1 MPPPGVWF
9 ASNRR
14 RAGASPALLNF
25 FPMSDPSLLFTL
37 AHGVATLTLNRPD
50 VFNSINKPLALAL
63 QQRLRECQADAT
75 VRAVVLTGTGR
86 AFCAGQD
93 LAEITGPNAPDV
105 SEIVE
110 KHYNPLILL
119 IRELEKPVIAAVNGV
134 AAGAGANIALACDIV
149 VAKESA
155 TFIQAFSKIGLV
167 PDSGG
172 TYFLPRLVGMQ
183 RASALML
190 TGDKVAAAEAVRMGM
205 IYRAFTDETFDQ
217 EVSQL
222 AHKMANLPTKGLAY
236 TKQLLNSTFAHDVA
250 QQLRAEGDY
259 QLRAGQ
265 TADYREG
272 VAAFLGKR
280 QPTFTG
286 Q

>member
-1 MPPPGVWF
+1 
-9 ASNRR
+9 
-14 RAGASPALLNF
+14 
-25 FPMSDPSLLFTL
+25 MSDPSLLFTL
-37 AHGVATLTLNRPD
+37 ADGVATLRLNRPD
-50 VFNSINKPLALAL
+50 VFNSINKPVALAL
-63 QQRLRECQADAT
+63 QQHLRECQADAA

-110 KHYNPLILL
+110 KHYNPIVLL

-134 AAGAGANIALACDIV
+134 AAGAGANLALACDLV

-155 TFIQAFSKIGLV
+155 SFIQAFSKIGLV

-172 TYFLPRLVGMQ
+172 TYFLPRLVGLQ

-190 TGDKVAAAEAVRMGM
+190 TGDKVSAAEAVRMGM
-205 IYRAFTDETFDQ
+205 IYQAFADEAFDQ
-217 EVSQL
+217 EVAKL
-222 AHKMANLPTKGLAY
+222 ARKMANLPTRGLAY
-236 TKQLLNSTFAHDVA
+236 TKHLLNRSFGNDLA

-272 VAAFLGKR
+272 VAAFLEKR

>member
-1 MPPPGVWF
+1 
-9 ASNRR
+9 
-14 RAGASPALLNF
+14 
-25 FPMSDPSLLFTL
+25 MSDTALLFTL
-37 AHGVATLTLNRPD
+37 ADGVATLTLNRPD
-50 VFNSINKPLALAL
+50 VFNSINKPLALAF
-63 QQRLRECQADAT
+63 QQRLRECQADAN

-93 LAEITGPNAPDV
+93 LAEITGPDAPDV

-119 IRELEKPVIAAVNGV
+119 IRELDKPVIAAVNGV

-155 TFIQAFSKIGLV
+155 AFIQAFSKIGLV

-190 TGDKVAAAEAVRMGM
+190 TGDKVSAAEAVQMGM
-205 IYRAFTDETFDQ
+205 IYKAFSDEAFDQ
-217 EVSQL
+217 EVAKL

-236 TKQLLNSTFAHDVA
+236 TKQLLNSTFANDVA

-272 VAAFLGKR
+272 VSAFLEKR

>member
-1 MPPPGVWF
+1 
-9 ASNRR
+9 
-14 RAGASPALLNF
+14 
-25 FPMSDPSLLFTL
+25 MSDTSLLFSL
-37 AHGVATLTLNRPD
+37 ADGVATLRLNRPD
-50 VFNSINKPLALAL
+50 VFNSINKPVALAL
-63 QQRLRECQADAT
+63 QQHLRECQADAA

-110 KHYNPLILL
+110 KHYNPIVLL

-134 AAGAGANIALACDIV
+134 AAGAGANLALACDLV

-155 TFIQAFSKIGLV
+155 SFIQAFSKIGLV

-172 TYFLPRLVGMQ
+172 TYFLPRLVGLQ

-190 TGDKVAAAEAVRMGM
+190 TGDKVSAAEAVRMGM
-205 IYRAFTDETFDQ
+205 IYQAFADEAFDQ
-217 EVSQL
+217 EVAKL
-222 AHKMANLPTKGLAY
+222 ARKMASLPTRGLAY
-236 TKQLLNSTFAHDVA
+236 TKHLLNRSFGNDLA

-265 TADYREG
+265 TADYQEG
-272 VAAFLGKR
+272 VAAFLQKR

>member
-1 MPPPGVWF
+1 M
-9 ASNRR
+9 SDT
-14 RAGASPALLNF
+14 ALLYSF
-25 FPMSDPSLLFTL
+25 AD
-37 AHGVATLTLNRPD
+37 GVATITLNRPD
-50 VFNSINKPLALAL
+50 VFNSINKPVALAL
-63 QQRLRECQADAT
+63 QQRLRACQADAS

-110 KHYNPLILL
+110 KHYNPIVLL
-119 IRELEKPVIAAVNGV
+119 IRELDKPVIAAVNGV
-134 AAGAGANIALACDIV
+134 AAGAGANLALACDIV

-155 TFIQAFSKIGLV
+155 SFIQAFSKIGLV

-190 TGDKVAAAEAVRMGM
+190 TGDKVSAAEAVQMGM
-205 IYRAFTDETFDQ
+205 IYKAFADDSFGQ
-217 EVSQL
+217 EVSKL

-236 TKQLLNSTFAHDVA
+236 TKQLLNSTFANDVA

-272 VAAFLGKR
+272 VSAFLEKR

>member
-1 MPPPGVWF
+1 M
-9 ASNRR
+9 SDT
-14 RAGASPALLNF
+14 ALLYSF
-25 FPMSDPSLLFTL
+25 AD
-37 AHGVATLTLNRPD
+37 GVATITLNRPD
-50 VFNSINKPLALAL
+50 VFNSINKPVALAL
-63 QQRLRECQADAT
+63 QQHLRDCQADAS

-110 KHYNPLILL
+110 KHYNPIVLL

-134 AAGAGANIALACDIV
+134 AAGAGANLALACDIV

-155 TFIQAFSKIGLV
+155 SFIQAFSKIGLV

-190 TGDKVAAAEAVRMGM
+190 TGDKVSAAEAVQMGM
-205 IYRAFTDETFDQ
+205 IYKAFADEAFDQ
-217 EVSQL
+217 EVAKL

-236 TKQLLNSTFAHDVA
+236 TKQLLNSTYANDVA

-272 VAAFLGKR
+272 VSAFLQKR

>member
-1 MPPPGVWF
+1 MPDSPLLYAF
-9 ASNRR
+9 A
-14 RAGASPALLNF
+14 
-25 FPMSDPSLLFTL
+25 D
-37 AHGVATLTLNRPD
+37 GVATLTFNRPS
-50 VFNSINKPLALAL
+50 VFNSINQTVALAL
-63 QQRLRECQADAT
+63 QQHLRDCQANAS

-93 LAEITGPNAPDV
+93 LAEITGPDAPDV

-110 KHYNPLILL
+110 KHYNPIVLL
-119 IRELEKPVIAAVNGV
+119 IRELEKPIIAAVNGV
-134 AAGAGANIALACDIV
+134 AAGAGANLALACDIV

-155 TFIQAFSKIGLV
+155 AFIQAFSKIGLV

-190 TGDKVAAAEAVRMGM
+190 TGDKVSAAEAVQMGM
-205 IYRAFTDETFDQ
+205 IYKAFADDSFDQ
-217 EVSQL
+217 EVAKL
-222 AHKMANLPTKGLAY
+222 ASKMANLPTKGLAY
-236 TKQLLNSTFAHDVA
+236 TKHLLNRSFGNDLA

-265 TADYREG
+265 TTDYREG
-272 VAAFLGKR
+272 VTAFLEKR

>member
-1 MPPPGVWF
+1 
-9 ASNRR
+9 
-14 RAGASPALLNF
+14 
-25 FPMSDPSLLFTL
+25 MSDTSLLFSI
-37 AHGVATLTLNRPD
+37 ADGVATLTLNRPG
-50 VFNSINKPLALAL
+50 VFNSINRSVALAL
-63 QQRLRECQADAT
+63 QQRLRECQADAS
-75 VRAVVLTGTGR
+75 VRAVLLTGTGR

-93 LAEITGPNAPDV
+93 LAEITGPDSPDV
-105 SEIVE
+105 AEIVE
-110 KHYNPLILL
+110 KLYNPLILQ
-119 IRELEKPVIAAVNGV
+119 IRELDKPVVAAVNGV

-155 TFIQAFSKIGLV
+155 SFIQAFSKIGLV

-183 RASALML
+183 RASALMFL
-190 TGDKVAAAEAVRMGM
+190 GDKVGAAEAVQMGM
-205 IYRAFTDETFDQ
+205 IYRAFADESFDQ
-217 EVSQL
+217 EVASLVRKL
-222 AHKMANLPTKGLAY
+222 AAMPTKGLAY
-236 TKQLLNSTFAHDVA
+236 TKQLLNSSFGNDLT

-265 TADYREG
+265 TSDYREG
-272 VAAFLGKR
+272 VGAFLEKR

>member
-1 MPPPGVWF
+1 MPET
-9 ASNRR
+9 
-14 RAGASPALLNF
+14 
-25 FPMSDPSLLFTL
+25 SLLFSL
-37 AHGVATLTLNRPD
+37 EAGVATLRLNRPE
-50 VFNSINKPLALAL
+50 VFNSVNKPLALAL
-63 QQRLRECQADAT
+63 QQHLRECQQDAA

-93 LAEITGPNAPDV
+93 LAEITGPDSPEV

-110 KHYNPLILL
+110 KHYNPIIKL
-119 IRELEKPVIAAVNGV
+119 IRDLDKPMVAAVNGV

-155 TFIQAFSKIGLV
+155 AFIQAFSKIGLI

-190 TGDKVAAAEAVRMGM
+190 TGDKVSAAEAVQIGM
-205 IYRAFTDETFDQ
+205 IYKAFSDDAFDDE
-217 EVSQL
+217 VAAL
-222 AHKMANLPTKGLAY
+222 AKKLALMPTKGLAY
-236 TKQLLNSTFAHDVA
+236 TKQLLNGTFSNDLE

-272 VAAFLGKR
+272 VAAFLEKR

>member
-1 MPPPGVWF
+1 
-9 ASNRR
+9 
-14 RAGASPALLNF
+14 
-25 FPMSDPSLLFTL
+25 MSDTSLLYSF
-37 AHGVATLTLNRPD
+37 ADGVATLRLNRPD
-50 VFNSINKPLALAL
+50 VFNSINKPVALAL
-63 QQRLRECQADAT
+63 QQHLRACQADAS
-75 VRAVVLTGTGR
+75 VRAIVLTGTGR

-110 KHYNPLILL
+110 KHYNPIVLL

-134 AAGAGANIALACDIV
+134 AAGAGANLALACDLVI
-149 VAKESA
+149 AKESA
-155 TFIQAFSKIGLV
+155 LFIQAFSKIGLV

-172 TYFLPRLVGMQ
+172 TYFLPRLVGLQ

-190 TGDKVAAAEAVRMGM
+190 TGDKVGAAEAVQMGM
-205 IYRAFTDETFDQ
+205 IYRAVADEAFDE
-217 EVSQL
+217 EVTKL

-236 TKQLLNSTFAHDVA
+236 TKHLLNRSFGNDLA

-272 VAAFLGKR
+272 VAAFLEKR
-280 QPTFTG
+280 QPMFKG
-286 Q
+286 E

>member
-1 MPPPGVWF
+1 M
-9 ASNRR
+9 SDT
-14 RAGASPALLNF
+14 ALLY
-25 FPMSDPSLLFTL
+25 SFTD
-37 AHGVATLTLNRPD
+37 GVATLTLNRPD

-63 QQRLRECQADAT
+63 QQRLRECQADAA

-93 LAEITGPNAPDV
+93 LAEITGPDAPDV

-119 IRELEKPVIAAVNGV
+119 IRELDKPVIAAVNGV

-155 TFIQAFSKIGLV
+155 SFIQAFSKIGLV

-190 TGDKVAAAEAVRMGM
+190 TGDKVGAAEAVQMGM
-205 IYRAFTDETFDQ
+205 IYKAFADEAFDQ
-217 EVSQL
+217 EVSKL

-236 TKQLLNSTFAHDVA
+236 TKQLLNSTFANDMA

-265 TADYREG
+265 TADYKEG
-272 VAAFLGKR
+272 VSAFLEKR

>member
-1 MPPPGVWF
+1 
-9 ASNRR
+9 
-14 RAGASPALLNF
+14 
-25 FPMSDPSLLFTL
+25 MSDTSLLYSF
-37 AHGVATLTLNRPD
+37 ADGVATLRFNRPD
-50 VFNSINKPLALAL
+50 VFNSINKPVALAL
-63 QQRLRECQADAT
+63 QQHLRDCQADAS

-110 KHYNPLILL
+110 KHYNPIVLL

-134 AAGAGANIALACDIV
+134 AAGAGANLALACDLV

-155 TFIQAFSKIGLV
+155 SFIQAFSKIGLV

-172 TYFLPRLVGMQ
+172 TYFLPRLVGLQ

-190 TGDKVAAAEAVRMGM
+190 TGDKVSAAEAVQMGM
-205 IYRAFTDETFDQ
+205 IYRAVADEAFDD
-217 EVSQL
+217 EVAKL
-222 AHKMANLPTKGLAY
+222 AQKMANLPTKGLAY
-236 TKQLLNSTFAHDVA
+236 TKHLLNRSFGNDLA

-265 TADYREG
+265 TTDYREG
-272 VAAFLGKR
+272 VAAFLEKR

>member
-1 MPPPGVWF
+1 
-9 ASNRR
+9 
-14 RAGASPALLNF
+14 
-25 FPMSDPSLLFTL
+25 MSDPSLLFTL
-37 AHGVATLTLNRPD
+37 ADGVATLRLNRPD
-50 VFNSINKPLALAL
+50 VFNSINKPVALAL
-63 QQRLRECQADAT
+63 QQHLRECQADAS

-110 KHYNPLILL
+110 KHYNPIVLL

-134 AAGAGANIALACDIV
+134 AAGAGANLALACDLV

-155 TFIQAFSKIGLV
+155 SFIQAFSKIGLV

-172 TYFLPRLVGMQ
+172 TYFLPRLVGLQ

-190 TGDKVAAAEAVRMGM
+190 TGDKVSAAEAVRMGM
-205 IYRAFTDETFDQ
+205 IYQAFAEEIFDQ
-217 EVSQL
+217 EVAKL
-222 AHKMANLPTKGLAY
+222 ARKMANLPTRGLAY
-236 TKQLLNSTFAHDVA
+236 TKHLLNRSFGNDLA

-272 VAAFLGKR
+272 VAAFLEKR

>member
-1 MPPPGVWF
+1 MQSAVKHDNG
-9 ASNRR
+9 
-14 RAGASPALLNF
+14 LLF
-25 FPMSDPSLLFTL
+25 LLPLMSDTSLLFSL
-37 AHGVATLTLNRPD
+37 ADGVATLTLNRPD
-50 VFNSINKPLALAL
+50 VFNSINKPLALAF
-63 QQRLRECQADAT
+63 QQQLRECQADAA

-93 LAEITGPNAPDV
+93 LAEITGPDAPDV

-110 KHYNPLILL
+110 KHYNPIILL

-149 VAKESA
+149 VARESA
-155 TFIQAFSKIGLV
+155 SFIQAFSKIGLV

-172 TYFLPRLVGMQ
+172 TYFLPRLVGLQ

-190 TGDKVAAAEAVRMGM
+190 TGDKVSATEAVQMGM
-205 IYRAFTDETFDQ
+205 IYKAFADADFDH
-217 EVSQL
+217 EVSSL
-222 AHKMANLPTKGLAY
+222 ARKMANLPTKGLAY
-236 TKQLLNSTFAHDVA
+236 TKQLLNSTFANDVA

-272 VAAFLGKR
+272 VSAFLEKR